1 MDQVTQIFSVCSA
14 LTFSSALLSLLPPD
28 EINQL
33 RPFLTRV
40 QWVNGQVL
48 HEAGERIEHV
58 YFVEQGLVSLV
69 AMSDNPDA
77 QTEVGLIGR
86 ESLLGLPALL
96 GPEPVSFNR
105 AIVQVSGSAHR
116 MTVQA
121 LRDGVDVMPVLRRLL
136 FQALAVALAQTAQ
149 TAACN
154 SRHDLPQRLARWLLT
169 AHDRV
174 DGDELAL
181 THESLATML
190 AVRRSGVTVTLG
202 ALQEVGAVARRR
214 GRILI
219 RDRSALEAAAC
230 SCYER
235 VQAFEAVVTGNDR
248 DGTKLVLNRR
258 VAPSD
263 PRCSLAARHKRPTE
277 GHSSPSALLNPSRH
291 WNPL

>member
-1 MDQVTQIFSVCSA
+1 MDQVTQIAGIRSA
-14 LTFSSALLSLLPPD
+14 LTFSNALLSLLPPD

-48 HEAGERIEHV
+48 HEVGERIEHV

-69 AMSDNPDA
+69 AMLDDA
-77 QTEVGLIGR
+77 NTQTEVGLIGR

-105 AIVQVSGSAHR
+105 AIVQMPGSAHR

-121 LRDGVDVMPVLRRLL
+121 LHDGVDVMPALRRLL
-136 FQALAVALAQTAQ
+136 FQALDIALAQTAQ

-181 THESLATML
+181 TQASLATML
-190 AVRRSGVTVTLG
+190 AVQRPGVTAALG
-202 ALQEVGAVARRR
+202 ALQKVGAVAQRR
-214 GRILI
+214 GCILI
-219 RDRSALEAAAC
+219 RNRPTLEAAAC
-230 SCYER
+230 GCYNR
-235 VQAFEAVVTGNDR
+235 IQAFEA
-248 DGTKLVLNRR
+248 LV
-258 VAPSD
+258 
-263 PRCSLAARHKRPTE
+263 AAER
-277 GHSSPSALLNPSRH
+277 S
-291 WNPL
+291 

>member
-1 MDQVTQIFSVCSA
+1 MDQIAHIPSSQNSPAFS
-14 LTFSSALLSLLPPD
+14 SSALLSLLPPV

-33 RPFLTRV
+33 RPFLTYV

-86 ESLLGLPALL
+86 EGLIGLPALL
-96 GPEPVSFNR
+96 DPEPVSFNR
-105 AIVQVSGSAHR
+105 AIVQMPGSAHR
-116 MTVQA
+116 MTAQA
-121 LRDGVDVMPVLRRLL
+121 LRNGVGVMPVLRRLL
-136 FQALAVALAQTAQ
+136 FQALNLALAQTAQ

-181 THESLATML
+181 TQESLATML
-190 AVRRSGVTVTLG
+190 AVQRSGVTVTLG
-202 ALQEVGAVARRR
+202 ALRQVGAVAQRR

-230 SCYER
+230 GCYKR
-235 VQAFEAVVTGNDR
+235 IQAFEAVVRGSGC
-248 DGTKLVLNRR
+248 DGKNLVLNRH
-258 VAPSD
+258 
-263 PRCSLAARHKRPTE
+263 AAR
-277 GHSSPSALLNPSRH
+277 SAL
-291 WNPL
+291 

>member
-1 MDQVTQIFSVCSA
+1 MSHINSV
-14 LTFSSALLSLLPPD
+14 SSSLPLIRNEVLRELAGSDLS
-28 EINQL
+28 QL
-33 RPFLTRV
+33 HRHLTRV
-40 QWVNGQVL
+40 RLVQGQVL

-58 YFVEQGLVSLV
+58 YFVEKGLVSLV

-86 ESLLGLPALL
+86 ESLVGLPALL

-105 AIVQVSGSAHR
+105 AVVQMPGSAHR

-121 LRDGVDVMPVLRRLL
+121 LHDGVGVMPVLRQRLL
-136 FQALAVALAQTAQ
+136 QALNVALAQTTQ
-149 TAACN
+149 IAACN

-181 THESLATML
+181 TQESLATML
-190 AVRRSGVTVTLG
+190 AVQRSGVSVTLG
-202 ALQEVGAVARRR
+202 ALQQVGAVAQRR

-235 VQAFEAVVTGNDR
+235 VQAFVAVVRGSDC
-248 DGTKLVLNRR
+248 GSKSLVLNRH
-258 VAPSD
+258 ATPLN
-263 PRCSLAARHKRPTE
+263 PRYRLAARHKDAHR
-277 GHSSPSALLNPSRH
+277 GA
-291 WNPL
+291 